1 MAEKEVT
8 NEVLL
13 ERINNLKEYL
23 VERNNLQD
31 KKIELQEQEIKDN
44 TTAIAGI
51 KGASGVIAF
60 IVSTIIALIGVYFG
74 TKR

>member
-1 MAEKEVT
+1 MAERVT
-8 NEVLL
+8 NLVLL
-13 ERINNLKEYL
+13 EKINNLKEYL

-31 KKIELQEQEIKDN
+31 KKIELQEQEIKNN
-44 TTAIAGI
+44 TIAIAGI

-60 IVSTIIALIGVYFG
+60 VVSTITTLTGIYFS

>member
-1 MAEKEVT
+1 MAGKVT
-8 NEVLL
+8 NAVLL
-13 ERINNLKEYL
+13 EKISNLKEYL

-31 KKIELQEQEIKDN
+31 KKIDLQEREIKNN
-44 TTAIAGI
+44 TIAIAGI

-60 IVSTIIALIGVYFG
+60 VVSTITTLTGIYFS